1 MPEARDTTT
10 TREEIPMTMED
21 HHQVDAATDNPQND
35 DIDEIVMAN
44 TFEGLAMIG
53 RHVQVDTVDVD
64 SVIGGDSPDDGVTAN
79 VSRSSPER
87 SPVRRAMSTDATSV
101 TEDDDED
108 QIQRETRAM
117 NQVLA
122 QESRDRTR
130 RSRPRVSYV
139 EPIPDIF
146 SDQELDVDLGN
157 EDDDSDVY
165 ESSASVPDSV
175 PEEEF
180 EFDDLP
186 AEQSSATEED
196 GATEEDEAVSVTD
209 ILPSRPKAKPRMQKK
224 SSGATEGK
232 GIDFSLPPIDSVE
245 DAFADMAAKAL
256 ELGLDNVLTKLKGHQ
271 IKVATMCSGTESPLL
286 AFELFSKALVQSGH
300 SPLRVHQKFAAEIE
314 VFKQAFIE
322 RNQAP
327 GIIFRDVREFIPED
341 ATTAIT
347 AYGAEEPIPSGLDV
361 LVAGFVCKDLSRLNT
376 QQKGLEDNGESGDT
390 WRAIYAYAKRFRPS
404 IVLLENV
411 KGLSK
416 LWEGVVSMWDK
427 IGYEA
432 AWLIRDTKRYRIPQT
447 RERMYMIAIERN
459 HYGKDAKKAVAHWQD
474 LMDKLQRQCSSP
486 YEAWLKNM
494 LHESSEHSA
503 LSSEVD
509 WALCKLRYDHI
520 RSDERL
526 GILRPVTKWSENGTV
541 KYVTRRSH

>member
-1 MPEARDTTT
+1 MAID
-10 TREEIPMTMED
+10 D
-21 HHQVDAATDNPQND
+21 QHGQVDVAPSKPEDGDTD
-35 DIDEIVMAN
+35 ETVMAN
-44 TFEGLAMIG
+44 TTEEVIIVGL
-53 RHVQVDTVDVD
+53 HVQLDAADVD
-64 SVIGGDSPDDGVTAN
+64 SVIGDDGPDDGVTSN
-79 VSRSSPER
+79 ISRSSPER
-87 SPVRRAMSTDATSV
+87 SPVRRAMSTDVTSV

-122 QESRDRTR
+122 QESRDRAR

-146 SDQELDVDLGN
+146 SDQEMNTELVN
-157 EDDDSDVY
+157 EDDDSDLY
-165 ESSASVPDSV
+165 ESSASSPESLPD
-175 PEEEF
+175 EEF
-180 EFDDLP
+180 EFEDLP
-186 AEQSSATEED
+186 VEQSSATEED
-196 GATEEDEAVSVTD
+196 CATEDDEVVSVTE
-209 ILPSRPKAKPRMQKK
+209 IQPTKPKAKPRAQKK
-224 SSGATEGK
+224 ASGASEGK
-232 GIDFSLPPIDSVE
+232 GIDFNLPPIDSVE

-256 ELGLDNVLTKLKGHQ
+256 ELGLDDVLRELEGHQ

-314 VFKQAFIE
+314 VFKQVFIE

-327 GIIFRDVREFIPED
+327 EIIFRDVREFIPED

-347 AYGAEEPIPSGLDV
+347 AYGAEEHIPSGLDV
-361 LVAGFVCKDLSRLNT
+361 LIAGFVCKDLSRLNT
-376 QQKGLEDNGESGDT
+376 QQKDLEDNGESGDT

-447 RERMYMIAIERN
+447 RERMYMIAIERS
-459 HYGKDAKKAVAHWQD
+459 HYGKDIKKD
-474 LMDKLQRQCSSP
+474 LMEKLQRQCSSP

-494 LHESSEHSA
+494 LHESGEHSA
-503 LSSEVD
+503 LGSEVD

-541 KYVTRRSH
+541 KYVTIRRTPLTLGLC